1 MPRQIP
7 RRKTN
12 DIYMILLTL
21 SPALLTLAAAAAAE
35 DGKTLETAL
44 LNHEN
49 KPA

>member
-1 MPRQIP
+1 M
-7 RRKTN
+7 T
-12 DIYMILLTL
+12 ILLTL

-49 KPA
+49 KPR